1 MTASANRS
9 DSGIDRRT
17 VLLGTGAVGAAG
29 ILAACG
35 SSDTTDSTGGEAPDT
50 TASTDVPSSPT
61 KIVSTAD
68 VPVGA
73 GIVVEEKMVV
83 VTQPTEG
90 EFKAFTSTCP
100 HQGCTVGEVTSEEII
115 CPCHGSAFST
125 TTGEVLRG
133 PATVGLAQVAVDIE
147 GDEVVSKA

>member
-1 MTASANRS
+1 MTDTPNRE
-9 DSGIDRRT
+9 SGIDRRT

-35 SSDTTDSTGGEAPDT
+35 GSDTTESTNGDTPDT
-50 TASTDVPSSPT
+50 TASTDVPSRPT
-61 KIVSTAD
+61 KSVSTAD
-68 VPVGA
+68 VPVGG

-115 CPCHGSAFST
+115 CPCHGSAFSP
-125 TTGEVLRG
+125 TTGEVLQG

-147 GDEVVSKA
+147 GDEVISKA